1 MRIGLIRER
10 KQPADAR
17 VALIPEQC
25 SVLLKKFPGLEIVVE
40 SSPERCYKD
49 QEYEDAGI
57 SIVEDMSDC
66 DVLLGVKEV
75 PKEDLIAEKIYLFFS
90 HTIKLQP
97 HNRAL
102 FQTILK
108 KYITLI
114 DYECLHWPNGG
125 RILGFGNW
133 AGIVG
138 TYNALL
144 VWGIKTGDYTLKP
157 AWQCHDY
164 DEVKQELN
172 KVKSSKLGIA
182 LTGDGRV
189 AAGILAVLGHIG
201 AKEVDSDTFKYS
213 YIQGVYYVHLG
224 NSKLYKRK
232 DGEGFE
238 SSHFYKNHQAYKCV
252 FKDIMAHTD
261 LLING
266 MYWEQDMDVLFTKE
280 DVSNKEFSIQVIADI
295 TCDIEGSIPITIK
308 DTVIQDPVFGWDKEK
323 GQEAAPFGKQTIEI
337 MAVSNLPAELP
348 RNASE
353 AFGGMLSN
361 DILPLLIKGDEQD
374 IINNATITKG
384 GKVQDL
390 YSYLKDYGAQLD
402 NISK

>member
-1 MRIGLIRER
+1 MRIGLIKER
-10 KQPADAR
+10 KIPVDTR
-17 VALIPEQC
+17 VALTPGNCAELIA
-25 SVLLKKFPGLEIVVE
+25 KFIGLEIVVE
-40 SSPERCYKD
+40 SSQERCFSD
-49 QEYEDAGI
+49 EEYTKVGI
-57 SIVEDMSDC
+57 SVVHDMSTC

-75 PKEDLIAEKIYLFFS
+75 PKEELIAGKTYLFFS

-144 VWGIKTGDYTLKP
+144 VWGKKTGDYELKP
-157 AWQCHDY
+157 AWKCHDY
-164 DEVKQELN
+164 EEVKKELA
-172 KVKSSKLGIA
+172 KVKTDKLGIA

-189 AAGILAVLGHIG
+189 AAGSIEVLNLIA
-201 AKEVDSDTFKYS
+201 AKEVDTDTFKSSDNTGIYF
-213 YIQGVYYVHLG
+213 VHLD
-224 NSKLYKRK
+224 NSKLYSRK
-232 DGEGFE
+232 DGVDFE
-238 SSHFYKNHQAYKCV
+238 SSHFYKNHEVYKCV
-252 FKDIMAHTD
+252 FNQYLAHTD

-266 MYWEQDMDVLFTKE
+266 MYWENDMEALFIKRDTVKE
-280 DVSNKEFSIQVIADI
+280 NFSIKVIADI
-295 TCDIEGSIPITIK
+295 TCDVEGSVPITVK
-308 DTVIQDPVFGWDKEK
+308 DTVIHDPVFGWDRKK
-323 GQEAAPFGKQTIEI
+323 GRIAAPYGEDTIDV

-353 AFGGMLSN
+353 AFGKMLSK
-361 DILPLLIKGDEQD
+361 DVLPLIIKNLEDE
-374 IINNATITKG
+374 IIDKATLTLHGKINAHF
-384 GKVQDL
+384 
-390 YSYLKDYGAQLD
+390 SYLNDY
-402 NISK
+402 